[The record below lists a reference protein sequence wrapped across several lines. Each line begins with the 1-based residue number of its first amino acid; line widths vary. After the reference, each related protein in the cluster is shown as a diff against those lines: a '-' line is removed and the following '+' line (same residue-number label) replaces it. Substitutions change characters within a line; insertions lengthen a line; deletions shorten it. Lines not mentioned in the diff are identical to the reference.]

1 MKLPL
6 RPLRWISRW
15 VALKSDRSESSRM
28 TASAT
33 PRVRTPRR
41 APIDIDAAEFRR
53 LGHDLVDRIA
63 DLLSTLP
70 ERRVTAGLSPQDVRE
85 VIGEGPLPQQG
96 ESADAILDHATRVLA
111 HNSLFNGHPRFWG
124 FITSSPA
131 PIGMLGD
138 LLAAAINPNGGA
150 FVLSPVATE
159 IERQTI
165 RWIAELLGY
174 PTTCG
179 GIMVSGGNMANMVAL
194 LAARRARAGW
204 DVRQEGLGGAARP
217 LVMYASGETHTWL
230 QKAADLFGFGLAAIR
245 WIDTDAEQRMRVPA
259 LEQAIQE
266 DRTAGRAPFLVVGTA
281 GTVSTGAVD
290 PLVDVAAICRKHD
303 LWFHV
308 DGAYGAPAALLAEA
322 SADLK
327 AISLADSIA
336 VDPHKWLYAP
346 LEAGCTLVRDPQH
359 LHDAFAFHPR
369 YYAFAD
375 GGSIEPPTN
384 FHEYGPQNSRGFRA
398 LKVWL
403 ALRQVGRSGYERMIR
418 DDIDL
423 ARAMYDAVA
432 RHPDLQPFTCQLSIV
447 TFRYVPPGVD
457 RRDPGVQEHLDDI
470 NKRIVERLQLG
481 GELFVSNAVIGGR
494 YLLRA
499 CIVNFR
505 TNRDDVEA
513 VPEIVARV
521 GAQVHEELQ

>member
-1 MKLPL
+1 MTV
-6 RPLRWISRW
+6 ISN
-15 VALKSDRSESSRM
+15 RSQRN
-28 TASAT
+28 
-33 PRVRTPRR
+33 

-63 DLLSTLP
+63 DLLGTLP
-70 ERRVTAGLSPQDVRE
+70 DRRVTAGLSPVQVRAL
-85 VIGEGPLPQQG
+85 IGEGPLPEQG
-96 ESADAILDHATRVLA
+96 AAPGEVLDHATRVLTE
-111 HNSLFNGHPRFWG
+111 NSLFNGHPRFWG

-131 PIGMLGD
+131 PIGMLAD

-159 IERQTI
+159 IERQAV
-165 RWIAELLGY
+165 RWVAELLGY
-174 PTTCG
+174 PTNCG

-194 LAARRARAGW
+194 LAARRARAAW
-204 DVRQEGLGGAARP
+204 DVRQEGLRGGAA
-217 LVMYASGETHTWL
+217 LVVYASGETHTWL
-230 QKAADLFGFGLAAIR
+230 QKATDLFGLGLTAVR
-245 WIDTDAEQRMRVPA
+245 WIDTDDEQRMKVSD
-259 LEQAIQE
+259 LERAIQD
-266 DRTAGRAPFLVVGTA
+266 DRKAGRAPFLVVGTA

-290 PLVDVAAICRKHD
+290 PLVEIAAICRRHD

-308 DGAYGAPAALLAEA
+308 DGAYGAPAAVLPEA
-322 SADLK
+322 SSDLK

-346 LEAGCTLVRDPQH
+346 IEAGCTLVRNAQH

-375 GGSIEPPTN
+375 GGSGEPPTN

-403 ALRQVGRSGYERMIR
+403 ALRQVGRAGYERMIR
-418 DDIDL
+418 DDIEL
-423 ARAMYDAVA
+423 TRAMHDAVS
-432 RHPDLQPFTCQLSIV
+432 RHSDLEAFTCQLSIA
-447 TFRYVPPGVD
+447 TFRYVPRGVD
-457 RRDPGVQEHLDDI
+457 RRAADAQAYLDEL
-470 NKRIVERLQLG
+470 NKQIVERLQLG
-481 GELFVSNAVIGGR
+481 GEIFVSNAVIGGR

-505 TNRDDVEA
+505 TTREDVEA

-521 GAQVHEELQ
+521 GADVHAEMRRA

>member
-1 MKLPL
+1 
-6 RPLRWISRW
+6 
-15 VALKSDRSESSRM
+15 M
-28 TASAT
+28 TASTT
-33 PRVRTPRR
+33 PRVASRV

-63 DLLSTLP
+63 ELLDTLP
-70 ERRVTAGLSPQDVRE
+70 ERRVTAGLSPADVRTL
-85 VIGEGPLPQQG
+85 VGEGPLPEEGAPPAQL
-96 ESADAILDHATRVLA
+96 LDHATRVLA
-111 HNSLFNGHPRFWG
+111 DNSLFNGHPRFWG

-131 PIGMLGD
+131 PIGMLAD

-159 IERQTI
+159 IERQAV
-165 RWIAELLGY
+165 RWVAELLGY
-174 PTTCG
+174 PTNCG

-194 LAARRARAGW
+194 LAARRARADW
-204 DVRQEGLGGAARP
+204 DVRQEGLRGGSAP
-217 LVMYASGETHTWL
+217 LVVYASAETHTWV
-230 QKAADLFGFGLAAIR
+230 QKASDLFGLGLSAIR
-245 WIDTDAEQRMRVPA
+245 WIETDQKQRMKTSE
-259 LEQAIQE
+259 LERAILE
-266 DRTAGRAPFLVVGTA
+266 DRKAGSTPLLVVGTA

-290 PLVDVAAICRKHD
+290 PLVEIAAICRKHEV
-303 LWFHV
+303 WFHV
-308 DGAYGAPAALLAEA
+308 DGAYGAPAAVLPDA

-346 LEAGCTLVRDPQH
+346 LEAGCTLVRNAQH

-375 GGSIEPPTN
+375 GGSVEPPTN

-403 ALRQVGRSGYERMIR
+403 ALKQVGRAGYERMIR
-418 DDIDL
+418 DDIAL
-423 ARAMYDAVA
+423 ARAMHEAVS
-432 RHPDLQPFTCQLSIV
+432 RHQELEAFTCELSIT
-447 TFRYVPPGVD
+447 TFRYVPSGID
-457 RRDPGVQEHLDDI
+457 RRASDAQEYLDEL
-470 NKRIVERLQLG
+470 NRQIVERLQLG
-481 GELFVSNAVIGGR
+481 GEIFVSNAVIEGR

-505 TNRDDVEA
+505 TTREDVEA
-513 VPEIVARV
+513 VPEIVARI
-521 GAQVHEELQ
+521 GAELHARQV

>member
-1 MKLPL
+1 MTVSP
-6 RPLRWISRW
+6 
-15 VALKSDRSESSRM
+15 AASDTGRN
-28 TASAT
+28 
-33 PRVRTPRR
+33 

-53 LGHDLVDRIA
+53 IGHELVDRIA
-63 DLLSTLP
+63 ELLDTLP
-70 ERRVTAGLSPQDVRE
+70 ARRVTAGLAPADARAL
-85 VIGEGPLPQQG
+85 IGGGPLPEQG
-96 ESADAILDHATRVLA
+96 ASSAEILEHATRVLTES
-111 HNSLFNGHPRFWG
+111 SLFNGHPRFWG

-159 IERQTI
+159 IERQAV
-165 RWIAELLGY
+165 RWVAELLGY
-174 PTTCG
+174 PANCG

-204 DVRQEGLGGAARP
+204 DIRQDGLRGGEKP
-217 LVMYASGETHTWL
+217 LVVYASGETHTWL
-230 QKAADLFGFGLAAIR
+230 QKAADLFGLGLAAIR
-245 WIDTDAEQRMRVPA
+245 WIDTDSGQRMKVPE
-259 LEQAIQE
+259 LERAIAE
-266 DRTAGRAPFLVVGTA
+266 DRKAGRAPLLVVGTA

-290 PLVDVAAICRKHD
+290 PLVDIAAVCRRHD
-303 LWFHV
+303 IWFHV
-308 DGAYGAPAALLAEA
+308 DGAYGAPAAVLPEA

-346 LEAGCTLVRDPQH
+346 LEAGCTLVRNAQH

-375 GGSIEPPTN
+375 GGSVEPPTN

-403 ALRQVGRSGYERMIR
+403 ALRQVGRAGYERMIR
-418 DDIDL
+418 DDIAL
-423 ARAMYDAVA
+423 ARGMYEAVS
-432 RHPDLQPFTCQLSIV
+432 RHPDLEAFTCQLSIT

-457 RRDPGVQEHLDDI
+457 RHATTAQEYLDAL
-470 NKRIVERLQLG
+470 NAKIVERLQLG

-505 TNRDDVEA
+505 TTREDIEA
-513 VPEIVARV
+513 VPAIVARV
-521 GAQVHEELQ
+521 GAGVHAELDSIPR

>member
-1 MKLPL
+1 MNASPT
-6 RPLRWISRW
+6 S
-15 VALKSDRSESSRM
+15 
-28 TASAT
+28 SAT
-33 PRVRTPRR
+33 GRN

-63 DLLSTLP
+63 ELLETLP
-70 ERRVTAGLSPQDVRE
+70 DRRVTAGLAPADVRAL
-85 VIGEGPLPQQG
+85 IGDGPLPEHG
-96 ESADAILDHATRVLA
+96 ESPGEIIDHATRVLA
-111 HNSLFNGHPRFWG
+111 GHSLFNGHPRFWG

-138 LLAAAINPNGGA
+138 LLASAINPNGGA
-150 FVLSPVATE
+150 YVLSPVATE
-159 IERQTI
+159 IERQAV
-165 RWIAELLGY
+165 RWVAELLGY
-174 PTTCG
+174 PANCG

-194 LAARRARAGW
+194 LAARRARADW
-204 DVRQEGLGGAARP
+204 DIRQDGLRGGPAQ
-217 LVMYASGETHTWL
+217 LVVYASGETHTWL
-230 QKAADLFGFGLAAIR
+230 QKAADLFGLGLAAIR
-245 WIDTDAEQRMRVPA
+245 WIDTDREQRMQVA
-259 LEQAIQE
+259 DLERAIAA
-266 DRTAGRAPFLVVGTA
+266 DRKAGRAPFLVVGTA

-290 PLVDVAAICRKHD
+290 PLVDIAAVCRRND
-303 LWFHV
+303 IWFHV
-308 DGAYGAPAALLAEA
+308 DGAYGAPAAVLPEA

-346 LEAGCTLVRDPQH
+346 IEAGCTLVRNAQH

-375 GGSIEPPTN
+375 GGSVEPPTN

-398 LKVWL
+398 LKVWM
-403 ALRQVGRSGYERMIR
+403 ALRQVGRAGYERMIR
-418 DDIDL
+418 DDIEL
-423 ARAMYDAVA
+423 ARVMHDAVS
-432 RHPDLQPFTCQLSIV
+432 RHPDLEAFTCQLSIA

-457 RRDPGVQEHLDDI
+457 RAAPDAQEYLDEL
-470 NKRIVERLQLG
+470 NTSIVERLQLG

-505 TNRDDVEA
+505 TTREDVEA
-513 VPEIVARV
+513 VPAIVARI
-521 GAQVHEELQ
+521 GAEVHAQLEAASR

>member
-1 MKLPL
+1 MTI
-6 RPLRWISRW
+6 RP
-15 VALKSDRSESSRM
+15 VE
-28 TASAT
+28 SAT
-33 PRVRTPRR
+33 AQRN

-63 DLLSTLP
+63 ELLETLP
-70 ERRVTAGLSPQDVRE
+70 DRRVTAGLTPAEVRALIGDESLPEQGASP
-85 VIGEGPLPQQG
+85 
-96 ESADAILDHATRVLA
+96 AAIVAHATRVLA
-111 HNSLFNGHPRFWG
+111 EHSLFNGHPRFWG

-138 LLAAAINPNGGA
+138 FLAAAINPNGGA

-159 IERQTI
+159 IERQTV
-165 RWIAELLGY
+165 RWVAELLGY
-174 PTTCG
+174 PTNCG

-194 LAARRARAGW
+194 LAARRGRANW
-204 DVRQEGLGGAARP
+204 DVRQEGLRGGSAP
-217 LVMYASGETHTWL
+217 LVVYASGETHTWL
-230 QKAADLFGFGLAAIR
+230 QKASDLFGLGLSAIR
-245 WIDTDAEQRMRVPA
+245 WIDTDRKQRMKTSE
-259 LEQAIQE
+259 LERAILE

-290 PLVDVAAICRKHD
+290 PLVDIAAMCRKHD
-303 LWFHV
+303 IWFHV
-308 DGAYGAPAALLAEA
+308 DGAYGAPAAVLPEA

-346 LEAGCTLVRDPQH
+346 LEAGCTLVRNAQH

-375 GGSIEPPTN
+375 GGSVEPPTN

-403 ALRQVGRSGYERMIR
+403 ALKQVGRAGYERMIR
-418 DDIDL
+418 DDIAL
-423 ARAMYDAVA
+423 ARAMYEAVS
-432 RHPDLQPFTCQLSIV
+432 RHEELEAFTCELSIT
-447 TFRYVPPGVD
+447 TFRFVPSGID
-457 RRDPGVQEHLDDI
+457 RRATDAQEYLDEL
-470 NKRIVERLQLG
+470 NRQIVERLQLG
-481 GELFVSNAVIGGR
+481 GEIFVSNAVIEGR

-505 TNRDDVEA
+505 TTREDVEA
-513 VPEIVARV
+513 VPGIVARI
-521 GAQVHEELQ
+521 GAELHAQLRPR